1 MLYCC
6 NPHNVHIPYSVCY
19 SDLTNMGLEFLCATV
34 RMVFFKACY
43 LRFTYCH
50 NVNTASYLDI
60 LHYVIEVIP
69 EAI

>member
-1 MLYCC
+1 M
-6 NPHNVHIPYSVCY
+6 CY

-43 LRFTYCH
+43 LLFTYYH
-50 NVNTASYLDI
+50 NVNSLLTLIFCIDI

-69 EAI
+69 KAI